1 MDPWPFFSCTSGCAG
16 FWRSLCRPDAAR
28 PTRMSSWFL
37 DVLALA
43 EQLLAFG
50 EQADDLLG

>member
-1 MDPWPFFSCTSGCAG
+1 
-16 FWRSLCRPDAAR
+16 
-28 PTRMSSWFL
+28 MSSWFL